1 MRWPFIFSRLP
12 SCERPRLSTHRCW
25 HPSIRS
31 LPSGV
36 WKTRADLTSC
46 GRTHTLPL
54 NQSGK
59 TYEEQYGILFPA
71 DCNDS
76 HNLPLV
82 HHCCFIFSQR
92 VIWFLDAPLYRYNT
106 WMWHFSTEASQCLVS
121 CSQVRYIAEIQP
133 EPNLCCAL
141 SHLISRASFCC
152 TDIHP
157 LLQLNLRLTTAL
169 WHGIV

>member
-1 MRWPFIFSRLP
+1 MRWPFIFSSLP
-12 SCERPRLSTHRCW
+12 SYERPRLSTHRCW

-46 GRTHTLPL
+46 GWTHTLPV
-54 NQSGK
+54 NPSGK
-59 TYEEQYGILFPA
+59 NYEEKYGILFPA

-76 HNLPLV
+76 AHNLL

-92 VIWFLDAPLYRYNT
+92 VIWFLYAPLQWYNT
-106 WMWHFSTEASQCLVS
+106 WMCHFSTEASQCLVS
-121 CSQVRYIAEIQP
+121 WSQVRYIAEIKPQP
-133 EPNLCCAL
+133 NL
-141 SHLISRASFCC
+141 SHLISRASLCC
-152 TDIHP
+152 IHP
-157 LLQLNLRLTTAL
+157 LLRLNLRLTTAL